1 LAAGIRRH
9 TVGYAGAAPGVHCD
23 KGVLKPVG
31 GGEQSPLIFRKRFVT
46 RIKGKIKGR
55 GPGG

>member
-1 LAAGIRRH
+1 
-9 TVGYAGAAPGVHCD
+9 VGYAGAAPGVHCD